1 MKGSADMNRRNFR
14 VLGMP
19 SGVNLASAAGLPLL
33 PLLLFS
39 GSNSQANQKS
49 AGADKAQSK
58 VAAVETSLDAAAV
71 RRVQPGEQESVSASG
86 AIKKDLGQVS
96 SDSLL
101 KQGRA
106 FKARGGES
114 TVTAEKR
121 ALKEAKRMERSLRF
135 GVFRNEGLA
144 DGSVSAPGIEDFAA
158 FFRAS
163 SSATAPDAKSVLTGR
178 IGDKDEA
185 YMARQSE
192 AEKLRKQT
200 IESIKKILATSPP
213 PEQKIN
219 LLMRMAEIQ
228 IESHGYILELEIQTF
243 SKAYDEW
250 MKTRKGAEP
259 TFSDKN
265 SKARLLAGIET
276 LRTASKEFPEH
287 VRAPEILFNLGFLL
301 NQVGSDSAK
310 LYFEQLVKKFPDSDY
325 VPKAYLAL
333 GEFHFQKTQFGDAL
347 KMYQAVLKYKG
358 TEAYNYAV
366 YKIAWTYFNLPGK
379 NAADHK
385 ENLGKSLAGFRLL
398 IKLSDAPEASP
409 MLKNVR
415 GDALKDM
422 VLVFVELKDID
433 GAEKFYASLGETE
446 LYYTFLERLAWQTTE
461 AGEFD
466 AAASIYRK
474 LIDEAK
480 THKRMPTYLSR
491 LVEVQEKRQEFQAL
505 LTSLKFMSSTLA
517 KDSPWYQANN
527 GNAEVISDRDTA
539 LAKAFRYWPKYL
551 HAQAQKTKRP
561 EYYAYALEA
570 YLVHLQNTP
579 QDADAFD
586 AYFYSAEIYVYQK
599 RYEDAAAHYAKAVV
613 IDEKHKLGNKLT
625 RDSLL
630 NAIASLDMA
639 VVEKQAPV
647 LPEPGKATS
656 VIPFPSL
663 QARLV
668 WCLDAFTRL
677 FPSDDDSI
685 ALAHRAARYH
695 YAFGDYRAAQ
705 ERWLAV
711 AKRAPKSNEA
721 GEGIRMALRVQ
732 LNREDWQETRNVGNA
747 FLGVPGIKDAYV
759 SRDIVGVMK
768 VALFQLALQRER
780 EKKHAEAESLFVSYQ
795 KEYPDDA
802 DAPKALY
809 NAANNAFKSGNMDSA
824 LTRLKTLLSQHPK
837 SDLVADALNLI
848 ASSMDGLGQFAESAT
863 YYEQL
868 MREHGTHRLAEPA
881 AFRVIQLRKAL
892 EREDAVESSARQFL
906 AKWPSSKFAPEAWLL
921 LGQSLEARSRFQLAL
936 DTYLEGARVIGN
948 KRPNWAVYFYARA
961 AIAADAASNDAER
974 GKYLTLG
981 LKTYERLGN
990 EERGL
995 SEALD
1000 GIAEIAKMRVSDI
1013 EKEFA
1018 RVTKLKIT
1026 DGLKLT
1032 DQFTAIRADVEKI
1045 GSQYASVIKIGNAEA
1060 GIQALFRVAE
1070 LQAFLSA
1077 TLLNAPVPQGASAVE
1092 AEQFKGTL
1100 ERIAL
1105 PLQEEAANLFL
1116 TAWQR
1121 AKETEA
1127 MTPFSAEIYK
1137 KLVEL
1142 RPSEYRKLDSRLPSP
1157 SYFSSKLILNNE
1169 TTQFVGR

>member
-1 MKGSADMNRRNFR
+1 MKGSDKMNQRSFR
-14 VLGMP
+14 VLGM
-19 SGVNLASAAGLPLL
+19 SFRASLAATAGLPTLL
-33 PLLLFS
+33 MGGPS
-39 GSNSQANQKS
+39 QGSPKS
-49 AGADKAQSK
+49 PVADKTPPK
-58 VAAVETSLDAAAV
+58 VAPVETSLNGSAA

-86 AIKKDLGQVS
+86 DIKKDLGQVS
-96 SDSLL
+96 SDALL

-106 FKARGGES
+106 FKARGGEN
-114 TVTAEKR
+114 TVTTEKR
-121 ALKEAKRMERSLRF
+121 ALKEARRVERSLRF

-144 DGSVSAPGIEDFAA
+144 DGNVSAPGIEDFAA

-163 SSATAPDAKSVLTGR
+163 SSATAPDAKSTLSGR

-185 YMARQSE
+185 YMARQAE

-200 IESIKKILATSPP
+200 VDSIKKILATLPP
-213 PEQKIN
+213 PEQKLN

-228 IESHGYILELEIQTF
+228 IESHGYMLELEIQTF
-243 SKAYDEW
+243 SKAYDGW

-287 VRAPEILFNLGFLL
+287 ARAPEILFNLGFLL

-310 LYFEQLVKKFPDSDY
+310 LYFDQLVKKFPNSDY

-333 GEFHFQKTQFGDAL
+333 GEFHFQKTQFVDAL

-358 TEAYNYAV
+358 TDTYNYAV

-379 NAADHK
+379 TVAEHS
-385 ENLGKSLAGFRLL
+385 ENLGKSLAAFRLL

-409 MLKNVR
+409 MLKSLR

-422 VLVFVELKDID
+422 ILVFVELKDIE
-433 GAEKFYASLGETE
+433 GADKFYASLGETE

-474 LIDEAK
+474 LIGEAK
-480 THKRMPTYLSR
+480 THKRMPNYLSR
-491 LVEVQEKRQEFQAL
+491 LVEVHEKRQDMQDL
-505 LTSLKFMSSTLA
+505 LGSLKFMSSTLS
-517 KDSPWYQANN
+517 KDSPWYQANS
-527 GNAEVISDRDTA
+527 GSPETIQERDTS
-539 LAKAFRYWPKYL
+539 LAKAFSYWTKYL

-570 YLVHLQNTP
+570 YLVHLQNAP
-579 QDADAFD
+579 RDEDAYDS
-586 AYFYSAEIYVYQK
+586 YFYSAEIYVYQK
-599 RYEDAAAHYAKAVV
+599 RYEDAAAQYAKAVV
-613 IDEKHKLGNKLT
+613 VDEKKKLGNKLT
-625 RDSLL
+625 REALL

-639 VVEKQAPV
+639 VAERPAPA

-668 WCLDAFTRL
+668 WCLDAFVRL
-677 FPSDDDSI
+677 YPADDESI
-685 ALAHRAARYH
+685 ALGHRAARYH
-695 YAFGDYRAAQ
+695 YAFGDYRTAQ
-705 ERWLAV
+705 ERWLLL

-721 GEGIRMALRVQ
+721 GEGIRMTLRVQ
-732 LNREDWQETRNVGNA
+732 LNREDWQATRSVGNA
-747 FLGVPGIKDAYV
+747 FLAVPGIKDAYV
-759 SRDIVGVMK
+759 SRDIISVMK

-780 EKKHAEAESLFVSYQ
+780 EKKHTEAEALFVSYQ
-795 KEYPDDA
+795 KEYPDDT

-809 NAANNAFKSGNMDSA
+809 NAANNAYKSGNMDSA
-824 LTRLKTLLSQHPK
+824 LTRLKTLLAQHPK
-837 SDLVADALNLI
+837 SELVADALNLI
-848 ASSMDGLGQFAESAT
+848 ASSMDGLGQFSESAA

-868 MREHGTHRLAEPA
+868 TREHGNSKLAEPA

-892 EREDAVESSARQFL
+892 EREDAAESSARQFL
-906 AKWPSSKFAPEAWLL
+906 AKWPGSKFAPEAWLL
-921 LGQSLEARSRFQLAL
+921 LGQSLEARSRFQLAVE
-936 DTYLEGARVIGN
+936 TYLDAARLIGS
-948 KRPNWAVYFYARA
+948 KRANWAVYFYARA
-961 AIAADAASNDAER
+961 AQAAEAGNNEAER
-974 GKYLTLG
+974 AKYLTLG

-990 EERGL
+990 DDRGQ

-1000 GIAEIAKMRVSDI
+1000 GIAEIARMRVNDL
-1013 EKEFA
+1013 EKEFT
-1018 RVTKLKIT
+1018 RVTKRKIT

-1032 DQFTAIRADVEKI
+1032 DQFTSIRADVEKV
-1045 GSQYASVIKIGNAEA
+1045 GAQYAAVVKIGNAEA

-1070 LQAFLSA
+1070 LQAFLAA
-1077 TLLNAPVPQGASAVE
+1077 TLLNAPVPQGATAVE
-1092 AEQFKGTL
+1092 TEQFKGTL

-1116 TAWQR
+1116 TAWER

-1127 MTPFSAEIYK
+1127 MTPFTAEIYK

-1142 RPSEYRKLDSRLPSP
+1142 RPAEYRKLDARLPPP